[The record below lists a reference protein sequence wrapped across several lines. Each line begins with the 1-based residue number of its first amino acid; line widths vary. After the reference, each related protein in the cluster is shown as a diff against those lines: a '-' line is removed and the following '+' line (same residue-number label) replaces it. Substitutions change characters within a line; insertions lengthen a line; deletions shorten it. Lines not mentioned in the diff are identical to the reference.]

1 MYRNCDAGVSIMKT
15 ATFPSVRVEPELREA
30 AESVL
35 SDGESLSAFVE
46 QSIRANIER
55 RRLQGDFVAR
65 GLASRDL
72 AKENGQYVS
81 ADEVVSTLE
90 GRLAEAK
97 SGRTLA
103 R

>member
-1 MYRNCDAGVSIMKT
+1 MKT
-15 ATFPSVRVEPELREA
+15 ATFPSVRVEPELRQA

-65 GLASRDL
+65 GLASRDR
-72 AKENGQYVS
+72 AKENGQ
-81 ADEVVSTLE
+81 
-90 GRLAEAK
+90 
-97 SGRTLA
+97 
-103 R
+103 